1 MAKTDAVL
9 LALSRTIPGCIRG
22 VGSFQYRGK
31 TYRLV
36 DNFASSQYMKCGVC
50 GNYPIFDVSVI
61 RSEEGD
67 KLNAC
72 NNCID
77 RITKRAVSGWFKTYR
92 KKRENI
98 IENRKS
104 IDGLSSMLASYEQ
117 NDLSSKISS
126 EDVEKLRTTFVQMCN
141 GLNPRTEQKQLAECY
156 FSYSVESLR
165 VNKTE

>member
-1 MAKTDAVL
+1 LAKTDDVL
-9 LALSRTIPGCIRG
+9 LELSRTIPECIRS

-31 TYRLV
+31 TYCLV
-36 DNFASSQYMKCGVC
+36 NNFASSQYMKCSVC

-61 RSEEGD
+61 RSEKGD

-77 RITKRAVSGWFKTYR
+77 QITNRVVSGWFKTYR

-98 IENRKS
+98 IENREY
-104 IDGLSSMLASYEQ
+104 IDGLSLVLAAYEQ
-117 NDLSSKISS
+117 NELSFKIPS
-126 EDVEKLRTTFVQMCN
+126 EDVEKLRKSFVQMCN

-156 FSYSVESLR
+156 ISYSVEYLR
-165 VNKTE
+165 GETKI